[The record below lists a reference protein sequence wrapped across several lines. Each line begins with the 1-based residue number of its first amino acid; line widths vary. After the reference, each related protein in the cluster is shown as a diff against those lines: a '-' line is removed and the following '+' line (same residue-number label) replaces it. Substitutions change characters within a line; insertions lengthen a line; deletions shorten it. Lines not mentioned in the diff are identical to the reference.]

1 MNQTL
6 KSYDI
11 EPEQAKAIKELNK
24 IVGKEIPFLDE
35 RGLPAFGFK
44 VKDKHVIGLWLYNCG
59 LEKFPQVIFE
69 FKELKELYL
78 SYNLLNSIP
87 TSI

>member
-1 MNQTL
+1 MSQTL

-11 EPEQAKAIKELNK
+11 EPEQAKALKDLNK

-44 VKDKHVIGLWLYNCG
+44 VKDKQVIGLWLYNCS
-59 LEKFPQVIFE
+59 LKKFPKVIFE

-87 TSI
+87 T